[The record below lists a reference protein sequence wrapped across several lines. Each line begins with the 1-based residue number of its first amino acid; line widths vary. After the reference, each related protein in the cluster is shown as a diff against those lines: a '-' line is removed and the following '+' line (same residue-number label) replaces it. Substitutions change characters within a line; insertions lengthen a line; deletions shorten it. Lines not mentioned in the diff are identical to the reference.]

1 MKNKE
6 LCVIEK
12 DKLFALI
19 NKIIGLYRIVDDHCM
34 IVDASIDN
42 CERPRKGEMR
52 ELNDVLAVE
61 VLDALESAGC
71 PRRAME
77 DDDEDAMFEGIL
89 NTLGAEFIKGEETSD
104 GEAAKLEELL
114 SRICNAL
121 LSDKPVAISAHIRI
135 NTGNGE

>member
-1 MKNKE
+1 
-6 LCVIEK
+6 
-12 DKLFALI
+12 
-19 NKIIGLYRIVDDHCM
+19 M

-61 VLDALESAGC
+61 VFDTLENAGC

-104 GEAAKLEELL
+104 DEASKLEELL
-114 SRICNAL
+114 SRIGNAL